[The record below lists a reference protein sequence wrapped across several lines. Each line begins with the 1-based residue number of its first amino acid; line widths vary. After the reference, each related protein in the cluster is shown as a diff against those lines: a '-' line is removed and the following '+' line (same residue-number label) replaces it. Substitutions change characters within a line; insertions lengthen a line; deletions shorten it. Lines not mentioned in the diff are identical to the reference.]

1 MATAKEPATKITV
14 AQAKKKITDLE
25 NKIQT
30 LKDGAWCHMCD
41 KHKSADAFYIS
52 TDPLSK
58 SGLTPI
64 CKDCAKKLALK
75 VGKDGVEHEPDKT
88 SVQLALRYLNKPF
101 LEKVWDSSVLETEN
115 IVSGRVKSNYW
126 NSYIKNIAMQNY
138 YGMTFADSDIFAPII
153 FAIINSPFRA
163 LDFSTE
169 KAKK

>member
-75 VGKDGVEHEPDKT
+75 VGKDGVEE
-88 SVQLALRYLNKPF
+88 L
-101 LEKVWDSSVLETEN
+101 KV
-115 IVSGRVKSNYW
+115 
-126 NSYIKNIAMQNY
+126 
-138 YGMTFADSDIFAPII
+138 II
-153 FAIINSPFRA
+153 GIHTLKILLCKIIMV
-163 LDFSTE
+163 
-169 KAKK
+169 